1 LSKPQSDPAQWF
13 NKEVKPHEGTLRS
26 YLRNVFPSLRDVDD
40 LVQESYRRL
49 LHAHRLGRITHTKAF
64 LFTTARNAAL
74 DFVRRRKVVSIDGV
88 ADLENLSV
96 YVESPDAAE
105 TLNKKQELALLA
117 EAVQSL
123 PLRCREVMTLRLRH
137 GLSQKEIAAKLGV
150 SEHTV
155 KNQLAKGMRRSA
167 DFLEAK
173 GVSLARRRTDS
184 TEP

>member
-1 LSKPQSDPAQWF
+1 M
-13 NKEVKPHEGTLRS
+13 
-26 YLRNVFPSLRDVDD
+26 
-40 LVQESYRRL
+40 
-49 LHAHRLGRITHTKAF
+49 HTKAF

-88 ADLENLSV
+88 ANLENLSV
-96 YVESPDAAE
+96 YVDSPDAAE
-105 TLNKKQELALLA
+105 TLNKKQEIALLT

-123 PLRCREVMTLRLRH
+123 PLRCQEVMTLRLRH

-167 DFLEAK
+167 DFLESR
-173 GVSLARRRTDS
+173 GVSLARRKVDK